1 MNSYSGG
8 GFHNGETRMAPK
20 GFIEVRRYRMA
31 WWKKWPLFLLGLI
44 AIETLLVF
52 PELAGVIMT
61 QRDPEGMS
69 AFGLVAGFIIILTIL
84 LLLLVGEVMFSYL
97 EVSPKG
103 MEYRIW
109 PFYHLRFD
117 WDEIESI
124 ERIRVLKF
132 FPVDS
137 INVAVTNRSSFATTT
152 VLKQSINLSDFQGW
166 PKGRLAQSIREN
178 APALFAREPD
188 FQA

>member
-1 MNSYSGG
+1 
-8 GFHNGETRMAPK
+8 MAPK
-20 GFIEVRRYRMA
+20 EFTEVRRYRMA

-44 AIETLLVF
+44 AIEALLVF

-61 QRDPEGMS
+61 QRNPEGMN

-84 LLLLVGEVMFSYL
+84 LMLLVGEVLFSYL
-97 EVSPKG
+97 EVSPQG

-109 PFYHLRFD
+109 PFYHLKFD

-124 ERIRVLKF
+124 ERSRIMKI

-137 INVAVTNRSSFATTT
+137 LNVAVTNRSSFATTT
-152 VLKQSINLSDFQGW
+152 VLKQSINISDFQGW
-166 PKGRLAQSIREN
+166 PKGRLAEAIKTN
-178 APALFAREPD
+178 APGLFGSIPD
-188 FQA
+188 YQP

>member
-1 MNSYSGG
+1 
-8 GFHNGETRMAPK
+8 MAPK
-20 GFIEVRRYRMA
+20 SFIEVRRYRMA

-61 QRDPEGMS
+61 QRNPEGLS
-69 AFGLVAGFIIILTIL
+69 AFGLVAGFILILTIL

-103 MEYRIW
+103 MEYRLW
-109 PFYHLRFD
+109 PFYHLNFD

-124 ERIRVLKF
+124 QRTRLLRL
-132 FPVDS
+132 FPLDS
-137 INVAVTNRSSFATTT
+137 INVAITNRSSFATTT

-166 PKGRLAQSIREN
+166 PKGKLADALREN
-178 APALFAREPD
+178 APGLFANTPD
-188 FQA
+188 FQP